1 MKKTKLTNVR
11 GHKRNV
17 GKKLVNVSRHIR
29 HTIIDVDVI
38 SKAEYRKEF
47 KKRPIANQN
56 RDKARTKINTIPKNK
71 DSYEFR
77 KGWTSKKYDWM
88 GIDAGGIEKVKPVK
102 MPKQLSHKQSTRY
115 DDAMYD
121 KKAYHDSSLNRHEN
135 DVLEKERTSFRG
147 MSHML
152 R

>member
-1 MKKTKLTNVR
+1 MKKTILTNVR
-11 GHKRNV
+11 AHKRSS
-17 GKKLVNVSRHIR
+17 GKKTFNVDRHIR
-29 HTIIDVDVI
+29 HTIIDVDVV
-38 SKAEYRKEF
+38 SKADYRKEF
-47 KKRPIANQN
+47 KKRPVSNQN
-56 RDKARTKINTIPKNK
+56 RDKAKTKINTIPKNK
-71 DSYEFR
+71 DSFEFR

-102 MPKQLSHKQSTRY
+102 MPKTLSHKQSTRY
-115 DDAMYD
+115 DDSHYD
-121 KKAYHDSSLNRHEN
+121 KSSYRDSSLNKHEN